1 GRLRERPRRDVR
13 PRALG
18 RAARAPDPRARSPR
32 RETALLRRDRRRL
45 LLRLRAEGAAC
56 HRRRLPHARLD
67 GAGRLSP
74 HGVRARPGELAT
86 FALGFDVPGF
96 DERGHAAVA
105 ARALGTRHRTLTIT
119 PELFL
124 EGVRDLLPV
133 LDEPLADPAFVP
145 TFLLSRFARSEV
157 KVVLVGEGGDELF
170 AGYPT
175 YLGSSVSAAFRRL
188 PPALRRAVV
197 AGAPLL
203 GAPRGHTTLR
213 YLL

>member
-1 GRLRERPRRDVR
+1 VFLSGGLDSTAIASV
-13 PRALG
+13 
-18 RAARAPDPRARSPR
+18 ARS
-32 RETALLRRDRRRL
+32 AVD
-45 LLRLRAEGAAC
+45 
-56 HRRRLPHARLD
+56 
-67 GAGRLSP
+67 
-74 HGVRARPGELAT
+74 GELAT

-203 GAPRGHTTLR
+203 GAPRGNTTLR
-213 YLL
+213 WLCRRFLGAPDVPAAARGRAGPGCIGAAGPAAVAGPGGPAVAPAEPEAPEVGTEVEREQRVD